1 MIPFL
6 SSFSS
11 FLDTHV
17 FLECLGMCVFKPFF
31 PWWQWRLVVKAMQ
44 WVASRGSGTLLVAS
58 ALSPPLVLPFPNTH
72 TYTHAHSLTL
82 TPALSH
88 AQTQA
93 LVIQHT
99 QPPGHIST
107 ETSEEKTFLSC
118 SLGEM
123 RGTKPGI

>member
-17 FLECLGMCVFKPFF
+17 SLECLGMCVFKPFF

-44 WVASRGSGTLLVAS
+44 QVASRGSGMLLVAS

-72 TYTHAHSLTL
+72 TPMHTVLLSL
-82 TPALSH
+82 
-88 AQTQA
+88 
-93 LVIQHT
+93 
-99 QPPGHIST
+99 QPCHMHRLRH
-107 ETSEEKTFLSC
+107 LSC
-118 SLGEM
+118 NIHSPQ
-123 RGTKPGI
+123 GT